1 MAVPFVVPFV
11 TGLLRED
18 LRQKQVYDKLAGDVV
33 DNVSEY
39 ILGTEIPNET
49 RLVKAQEELKKGIVA
64 AHGQPVADAF
74 DALELFA
81 DGTDVGLTKAIKL
94 RFGDN
99 YDISRLALDINNTYE
114 NNKEGYEKLVQTS
127 SIANRK
133 AALTNRKAHVDKVL
147 GDTRNIKDLL
157 VGDEKPTGIARFVGA
172 PLGERDTGIATKRLM
187 EGLEGPEV
195 TPTTPTASASDILGI
210 ETAGTG
216 ITLQEALS
224 LNREARQEFNTLKYV
239 DSNTGMIMG
248 STPYDNLVPKGAS
261 ATERKAIVFDAFK
274 TDFINELLKTAN
286 RPQLEKPKPL
296 PKGTSSA
303 DVGQTGAGKIKQREK
318 IGMPSKAFA
327 PPIADY
333 LDTPEDL
340 PKFNSKAVSIANQAY
355 NRILQFQNTEANSD
369 LYDASSDIDAVR
381 TLARDLISKLG
392 EDPVKY
398 GF

>member
-11 TGLLRED
+11 TGLIRED
-18 LRQKQVYDKLAGDVV
+18 LRQKQAYDKLAGDVV

-81 DGTDVGLTKAIKL
+81 DGTDVGLTSAIKL

-114 NNKEGYEKLVQTS
+114 NNREGYEKLVQTS

-157 VGDEKPTGIARFVGA
+157 VGDEKPTGIAKFVGA

-224 LNREARQEFNTLKYV
+224 LNREARQEFNSLKYV

-261 ATERKAIVFDAFK
+261 AIERKAIVFDAFK
-274 TDFINELLKTAN
+274 IDFINELLKTAN

-296 PKGTSSA
+296 AKGTSSA
-303 DVGQTGAGKIKQREK
+303 DVGQIGTGKVKRRKE
-318 IGMPSKAFA
+318 IGMPSEAFA
-327 PPIADY
+327 TPIADY
-333 LDTPEDL
+333 LESPEDL

-355 NRILQFQNTEANSD
+355 NRILEMQNAEARSGT
-369 LYDASSDIDAVR
+369 YDASADIDRAR

>member
-11 TGLLRED
+11 TGLIRED
-18 LRQKQVYDKLAGDVV
+18 LRQKQAYDKLAGDVV

-81 DGTDVGLTKAIKL
+81 DGTDVGLTSAIKL

-114 NNKEGYEKLVQTS
+114 NNREGYEKLVQTS

-157 VGDEKPTGIARFVGA
+157 VGDEKPTGIAKFVGA

-224 LNREARQEFNTLKYV
+224 LNREARQEFNSLKYV

-261 ATERKAIVFDAFK
+261 AIERKAIVFDAFK
-274 TDFINELLKTAN
+274 IDFINELLKTAN

-296 PKGTSSA
+296 AEGTSSA
-303 DVGQTGAGKIKQREK
+303 DVGQTGTAKVKRRKE
-318 IGMPSKAFA
+318 IGMPSEAFA
-327 PPIADY
+327 TPIADY
-333 LDTPEDL
+333 LESPEDL
-340 PKFNSKAVSIANQAY
+340 PKFNSEAVSIANQAY
-355 NRILQFQNTEANSD
+355 NRILEMQNAEARSGT
-369 LYDASSDIDAVR
+369 YDASADIDRAR

>member
-11 TGLLRED
+11 TGVLRED
-18 LRQKQVYDKLAGDVV
+18 LRQKQAYDKLAGDVV

-81 DGTDVGLTKAIKL
+81 DGTDLGLAQAIKL
-94 RFGDN
+94 RFGEN

-114 NNKEGYEKLVQTS
+114 NNREGYEKLVQTS

-157 VGDEKPTGIARFVGA
+157 VGDEKPTGIAKYIGA
-172 PLGERDTGIATKRLM
+172 PLGERDTGLATKRLM

-210 ETAGTG
+210 DTAGTG

-224 LNREARQEFNTLKYV
+224 LNREARQEFNSLKYV

-261 ATERKAIVFDAFK
+261 AIERKAIVFDAFK

-296 PKGTSSA
+296 PEGTSSA
-303 DVGQTGAGKIKQREK
+303 DVGQTGTGKVKQREK

-355 NRILQFQNTEANSD
+355 NRILEFQNTEANSD
-369 LYDASSDIDAVR
+369 TYDASSDIDAVR
-381 TLARDLISKLG
+381 TLARDLISKLN

>member
-11 TGLLRED
+11 TGVLRED
-18 LRQKQVYDKLAGDVV
+18 LRQKQAYDKLAGDVV

-49 RLVKAQEELKKGIVA
+49 KLVKAQEELKKGIVA

-114 NNKEGYEKLVQTS
+114 NNREGYEKLVQTS

-296 PKGTSSA
+296 AKGTSSA
-303 DVGQTGAGKIKQREK
+303 DVGQTGTGKVKQREK

-355 NRILQFQNTEANSD
+355 NRILEFQNTEANSD
-369 LYDASSDIDAVR
+369 TYDASSDIDAVR

>member
-11 TGLLRED
+11 TGVLRED
-18 LRQKQVYDKLAGDVV
+18 LRQKQAYDKLAGDVV

-81 DGTDVGLTKAIKL
+81 DGTDVGLTNAIKL

-133 AALTNRKAHVDKVL
+133 AALTNRKTHVDKVL

-296 PKGTSSA
+296 AEGTSSA
-303 DVGQTGAGKIKQREK
+303 DVGQTGTGKVKQREK

-327 PPIADY
+327 PPITDY

>member
-11 TGLLRED
+11 TGVLRED
-18 LRQKQVYDKLAGDVV
+18 LRQKQAYDKLAGDVV

-81 DGTDVGLTKAIKL
+81 DGTDVGLTNAIKL

-133 AALTNRKAHVDKVL
+133 AALTNRKTHVDKVL

-216 ITLQEALS
+216 ITLEEALS

-274 TDFINELLKTAN
+274 IDFINELLKTAN

-296 PKGTSSA
+296 AEGTSSA
-303 DVGQTGAGKIKQREK
+303 DVGQTGTGKVKQREK

-327 PPIADY
+327 PPITDY

-381 TLARDLISKLG
+381 TLARDLITKLG

>member
-11 TGLLRED
+11 TGLIRED
-18 LRQKQVYDKLAGDVV
+18 LRQKQAYDKLAGDVV

-81 DGTDVGLTKAIKL
+81 DGTDVGLTSAIKL

-114 NNKEGYEKLVQTS
+114 NNREGYEKLVQTS

-157 VGDEKPTGIARFVGA
+157 VGDEKPTGIAKFVGA
-172 PLGERDTGIATKRLM
+172 PLGERDIGIATKRLM

-224 LNREARQEFNTLKYV
+224 LNREARQEFNSLKYV

-261 ATERKAIVFDAFK
+261 AIERKAIVFDAFK
-274 TDFINELLKTAN
+274 IDFINELLKTAN

-296 PKGTSSA
+296 AEGTSSA
-303 DVGQTGAGKIKQREK
+303 DVGQTGTAKVKRRKE
-318 IGMPSKAFA
+318 IGMPSEAFA
-327 PPIADY
+327 TPIADY
-333 LDTPEDL
+333 LESPEDL
-340 PKFNSKAVSIANQAY
+340 PKFNSEAVSIANQAY
-355 NRILQFQNTEANSD
+355 NRILEMQNAEARSGT
-369 LYDASSDIDAVR
+369 YDASADIDRAR

>member
-11 TGLLRED
+11 TGVLRED
-18 LRQKQVYDKLAGDVV
+18 LRQKQAYDKLAGDVV

-49 RLVKAQEELKKGIVA
+49 KLVKAQEELKKGIVA

-224 LNREARQEFNTLKYV
+224 LNREARQEFNSLKYV
-239 DSNTGMIMG
+239 DSNTGC
-248 STPYDNLVPKGAS
+248 
-261 ATERKAIVFDAFK
+261 F
-274 TDFINELLKTAN
+274 
-286 RPQLEKPKPL
+286 
-296 PKGTSSA
+296 
-303 DVGQTGAGKIKQREK
+303 
-318 IGMPSKAFA
+318 
-327 PPIADY
+327 
-333 LDTPEDL
+333 
-340 PKFNSKAVSIANQAY
+340 
-355 NRILQFQNTEANSD
+355 
-369 LYDASSDIDAVR
+369 
-381 TLARDLISKLG
+381 
-392 EDPVKY
+392 
-398 GF
+398 

>member
-11 TGLLRED
+11 TGVLRED
-18 LRQKQVYDKLAGDVV
+18 LRQKEAYDKLAGDVV

-49 RLVKAQEELKKGIVA
+49 KLVKAQEELKKGIA
-64 AHGQPVADAF
+64 SAHGQPVADAF
-74 DALELFA
+74 DALKLFA
-81 DGTDVGLTKAIKL
+81 DGTDLGLAQAIKL
-94 RFGDN
+94 RFGEN

-133 AALTNRKAHVDKVL
+133 AALTNRKTHVDKIL
-147 GDTRNIKDLL
+147 SDTQSIKDLL
-157 VGDEKPTGIARFVGA
+157 VGDEKPTGIAKYIGA
-172 PLGERDTGIATKRLM
+172 PLGERDRGIATKRVM

-195 TPTTPTASASDILGI
+195 APTTPTASASDILGI
-210 ETAGTG
+210 ETAGTN
-216 ITLQEALS
+216 ITIQEALS
-224 LNREARQEFNTLKYV
+224 LNREARQEFNALKYV

-261 ATERKAIVFDAFK
+261 VIERKEIIFDAFK

-296 PKGTSSA
+296 AKGTSSA
-303 DVGQTGAGKIKQREK
+303 DIGKTGTGKVKQREK
-318 IGMPSKAFA
+318 IGIPSKAFA
-327 PPIADY
+327 PPISDY

-340 PKFNSKAVSIANQAY
+340 PKYNSKAVTIANQAY
-355 NRILQFQNTEANSD
+355 NRILEMQNAEARSGT
-369 LYDASSDIDAVR
+369 YDASADIDQTR

-392 EDPVKY
+392 EDPTKY

>member
-11 TGLLRED
+11 TGVLRED
-18 LRQKQVYDKLAGDVV
+18 LRQKEAYDKLAGDVV

-49 RLVKAQEELKKGIVA
+49 KLVKAQEELKKGIA
-64 AHGQPVADAF
+64 SAHGQPVADAF
-74 DALELFA
+74 DALKLFA
-81 DGTDVGLTKAIKL
+81 DGTDLGLAQAIKL
-94 RFGDN
+94 RFGEN

-133 AALTNRKAHVDKVL
+133 SALTNRKTHVDKVL
-147 GDTRNIKDLL
+147 SDTQNIKDLL
-157 VGDEKPTGIARFVGA
+157 VGDEKPTGIAKYIGA
-172 PLGERDTGIATKRLM
+172 PLGERDKGLATKRVM

-195 TPTTPTASASDILGI
+195 TSAMPTASASDILGI
-210 ETAGTG
+210 DIAGSG
-216 ITLQEALS
+216 ITLQEALQIDTAA
-224 LNREARQEFNTLKYV
+224 LTNFNALKFV

-248 STPYDNLVPKGAS
+248 STQYDSLVPKGAS
-261 ATERKAIVFDAFK
+261 PTERKAIIFDAYK
-274 TDFINELLKTAN
+274 IDFINSQLEIAN
-286 RPQLEKPKPL
+286 RPLLEKPKEL
-296 PKGTSSA
+296 KEGTSSA
-303 DVGQTGAGKIKQREK
+303 DIGKTGTGKVKQREK

-327 PPIADY
+327 PPVSDY

-340 PKFNSKAVSIANQAY
+340 PKYNSKAVTIANQAY
-355 NRILQFQNTEANSD
+355 ERILGFQNTEARSRD
-369 LYDASSDIDAVR
+369 YDASSDIDSVR

-392 EDPVKY
+392 EDPTKY